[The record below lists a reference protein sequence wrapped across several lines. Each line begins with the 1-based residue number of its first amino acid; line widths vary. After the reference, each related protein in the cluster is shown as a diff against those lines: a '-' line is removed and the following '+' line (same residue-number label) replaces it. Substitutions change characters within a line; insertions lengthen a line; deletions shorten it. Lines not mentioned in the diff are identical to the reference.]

1 MPLMIDIKQTNKQ
14 KVIIF
19 LFVEKQILHFTII
32 LHIFLT
38 LPSSNSVKHE
48 FLGNSKYYLR
58 LIRSTWGPKWVR
70 SMSCARHLKWLF
82 FYQYF
87 LVRSPVTLRARSTI
101 LASVS
106 PFACGSRVISRD
118 SPQRENL
125 LAGYLRTFIRQSLL
139 KLRIV
144 KERAPENEP
153 RIQLGVNSLKVDTYQ
168 TCLYITG
175 VSLQICLLIGPASAP
190 YSFYL
195 RLIFSPFIFSFI
207 ASEIKICF
215 RYLNHSQ

>member
-1 MPLMIDIKQTNKQ
+1 
-14 KVIIF
+14 
-19 LFVEKQILHFTII
+19 
-32 LHIFLT
+32 
-38 LPSSNSVKHE
+38 
-48 FLGNSKYYLR
+48 
-58 LIRSTWGPKWVR
+58 
-70 SMSCARHLKWLF
+70 MSCARHLKWLF

-87 LVRSPVTLRARSTI
+87 LVRSSITLRARSTI

-106 PFACGSRVISRD
+106 PFEGGSRVISRD
-118 SPQRENL
+118 FPQRENL

-168 TCLYITG
+168 TWLYIWG
-175 VSLQICLLIGPASAP
+175 VSFTNLSAFLLGLQAHLILSPP
-190 YSFYL
+190 PPP
-195 RLIFSPFIFSFI
+195 IFPPFIFSFI

>member
-14 KVIIF
+14 KTCDNFFICWKTNITFYYYITHF
-19 LFVEKQILHFTII
+19 LNII
-32 LHIFLT
+32 LKSLFFT
-38 LPSSNSVKHE
+38 TSNSVKHE

-58 LIRSTWGPKWVR
+58 LIWSTRGLKWVR
-70 SMSCARHLKWLF
+70 SMSCSRHLKWLF

-87 LVRSPVTLRARSTI
+87 LVRSPVNLRARSTI

-106 PFACGSRVISRD
+106 PFVCGSRVISRD

-139 KLRIV
+139 KLLIV

-168 TCLYITG
+168 TWLYIWG
-175 VSLQICLLIGPASAP
+175 VSFTNLSA
-190 YSFYL
+190 Y
-195 RLIFSPFIFSFI
+195 
-207 ASEIKICF
+207 
-215 RYLNHSQ
+215 

>member
-1 MPLMIDIKQTNKQ
+1 MSPIPLPHLST
-14 KVIIF
+14 
-19 LFVEKQILHFTII
+19 
-32 LHIFLT
+32 
-38 LPSSNSVKHE
+38 SNSVKHE
-48 FLGNSKYYLR
+48 FLGNSKYYLWP
-58 LIRSTWGPKWVR
+58 IWSTRGPKWVR

-87 LVRSPVTLRARSTI
+87 LVRSSITLRARSTI

-168 TCLYITG
+168 TWLYIWG
-175 VSLQICLLIGPASAP
+175 VSFTNLSA
-190 YSFYL
+190 Y
-195 RLIFSPFIFSFI
+195 
-207 ASEIKICF
+207 
-215 RYLNHSQ
+215 

>member
-1 MPLMIDIKQTNKQ
+1 MN
-14 KVIIF
+14 
-19 LFVEKQILHFTII
+19 H
-32 LHIFLT
+32 
-38 LPSSNSVKHE
+38 
-48 FLGNSKYYLR
+48 LGNSKYYLR
-58 LIRSTWGPKWVR
+58 LIWSTRGPKWVR
-70 SMSCARHLKWLF
+70 SMSYARHLRCMF

-87 LVRSPVTLRARSTI
+87 LVRSSITLRARSTI
-101 LASVS
+101 LAIVS

-125 LAGYLRTFIRQSLL
+125 LEGYLRTFIRSLL

-168 TCLYITG
+168 TWLYIIG

-190 YSFYL
+190 YSPPPPAPY
-195 RLIFSPFIFSFI
+195 ISPFIFSFI
-207 ASEIKICF
+207 ASETKICF

>member
-1 MPLMIDIKQTNKQ
+1 
-14 KVIIF
+14 
-19 LFVEKQILHFTII
+19 
-32 LHIFLT
+32 
-38 LPSSNSVKHE
+38 
-48 FLGNSKYYLR
+48 
-58 LIRSTWGPKWVR
+58 
-70 SMSCARHLKWLF
+70 MSCARHLKWLF

-87 LVRSPVTLRARSTI
+87 LVRSSITLRARSTI

-106 PFACGSRVISRD
+106 PFECGSRVISRD
-118 SPQRENL
+118 FPQRENL

-139 KLRIV
+139 KSRIV

-168 TCLYITG
+168 TWLYIWG
-175 VSLQICLLIGPASAP
+175 VSFTNLSAYQLGLQAHLILSPP
-190 YSFYL
+190 PP
-195 RLIFSPFIFSFI
+195 IFPPFIFSFI

>member
-32 LHIFLT
+32 LLIFLT

-58 LIRSTWGPKWVR
+58 LIRSTWGPKWVC
-70 SMSCARHLKWLF
+70 SMSCARHLKWLV

-125 LAGYLRTFIRQSLL
+125 LAGHLRTFIRQSLL

-153 RIQLGVNSLKVDTYQ
+153 RIQLGVNWDLTIYYRRVFTNLSAYWACKRTLFSLSPPPSYFH
-168 TCLYITG
+168 
-175 VSLQICLLIGPASAP
+175 LL
-190 YSFYL
+190 FFRLL
-195 RLIFSPFIFSFI
+195 RQ
-207 ASEIKICF
+207 K
-215 RYLNHSQ
+215 